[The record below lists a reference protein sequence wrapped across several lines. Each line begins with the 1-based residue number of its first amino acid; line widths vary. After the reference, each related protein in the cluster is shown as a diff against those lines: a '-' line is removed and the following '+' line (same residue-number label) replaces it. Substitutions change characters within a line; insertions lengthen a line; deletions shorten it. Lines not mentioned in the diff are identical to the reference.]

1 MGTWPAARF
10 GHAAVSLYNPDKDP
24 ENPAMVLIGG
34 CSQGDIH
41 NDAWLFNVNTLKW
54 RKVRDWY
61 TSTFELSMNVTN
73 LLASYY
79 FSAATANGFKG
90 PCIPFHDDHSLLHE
104 VKAYIYIWRS

>member
-1 MGTWPAARF
+1 MQTWQKRSQNIMGTWPAARF

-61 TSTFELSMNVTN
+61 TNTFEPSMNVTN
-73 LLASYY
+73 L
-79 FSAATANGFKG
+79 FSKLLFFSCYCQWIQRAVYT
-90 PCIPFHDDHSLLHE
+90 IP
-104 VKAYIYIWRS
+104 